1 MNVAYF
7 ALGEDAQPRIE
18 QHGRPVK
25 SFSCLE
31 DFNESGESPDGI
43 VIRSSNPALSEQLI
57 RKLRGTTATC
67 IVPIVLLEDHDPG
80 VALLADGQAPDV
92 PAALKKMEPILSR
105 MAEVPAEV
113 LELGQDFRLLAY
125 LYTRPEKVLSTDR
138 QWHHERVHSYPVAE
152 SLADPNTD
160 IDRWLSNLEER
171 RYLEHAGLLDRVRLC
186 PNCGGCHHNF
196 VDACPESRSIDIVQK
211 PFLHCFTCGHV
222 APEENFLSGDSLV
235 CPNCLS
241 RLRHIGTDYDR
252 PLENYVCRDCGRSFI
267 EPTVIARCLSCGAE
281 NAPEALIPR
290 QVYAY
295 RLAERGILAAR
306 TGSLE
311 DIYALFD
318 NLNYIRPQFFES
330 LVDWL
335 MAICNRHG
343 EERFSLLGIRLSNIL
358 ELTDRIGRYR
368 TSELV
373 DEFASRLREAIRKT
387 DLTTRTSRS
396 ILWILLPKTDHASC
410 RVLVSRL
417 EKIRANTRQPE
428 GLQID
433 FDMVTFSAPRD
444 MIPGEPARLLL
455 PRLMG
460 DSE

>member
-7 ALGEDAQPRIE
+7 MLGEDA
-18 QHGRPVK
+18 RPGIRPQGKSVK

-31 DFNESGESPDGI
+31 DFNESLESPDGI
-43 VIRSSNPALSEQLI
+43 VISSSDPSLAEQLI
-57 RKLRGTTATC
+57 RKLRATTATC
-67 IVPIVLLEDHDPG
+67 IVPIFLLEDHGPR

-92 PAALKKMEPILSR
+92 PTALEHMEPIVSS
-105 MAEVPAEV
+105 MAEIPAEV

-125 LYTRPEKVLSTDR
+125 LYARPEKALTTDR

-160 IDRWLSNLEER
+160 VDRWLSNLEER
-171 RYLEHAGLLDRVRLC
+171 SYLEHAELLDRLRLC

-196 VDACPESRSIDIVQK
+196 VDACPQSHSIDIVQK

-222 APEENFLSGDSLV
+222 APEEKFLSGDSLV
-235 CPNCLS
+235 CPNCFS

-252 PLENYVCRDCGRSFI
+252 PLENYVCRDCGQSFI
-267 EPTVIARCLSCGAE
+267 EPAVVARCLSCGAE

-290 QVYAY
+290 QVYSF
-295 RLAERGILAAR
+295 RLAERGVLAAR

-335 MAICNRHG
+335 MAICDRHD
-343 EERFSLLGIRLSNIL
+343 EEHFSLLGIRLRNIL
-358 ELTDRIGRYR
+358 QLTDRIGRYR
-368 TSELV
+368 TSEVV
-373 DEFASRLREAIRKT
+373 DEFALRLREAIRKT
-387 DLTTRTSRS
+387 DLTTRTSQS

-410 RVLVSRL
+410 RVLVDRF
-417 EKIRANTRQPE
+417 ERIRGNTHQPE
-428 GLQID
+428 GLEIE
-433 FDMVTFSAPRD
+433 FDMVTFSAPQN

-455 PRLMG
+455 PRLIG
-460 DSE
+460 DLE